1 MSSLVEDDLV
11 RASTFFALALV
22 VTSATGFLI
31 GEFRLGVEI
40 GLMLGAAFAAFAF
53 FFIKPT
59 AKDAD
64 SAVLS
69 GDIDEQSGDPTDAE
83 TEVAGDKQ
91 G

>member
-1 MSSLVEDDLV
+1 MSSLVEDNLV

-22 VTSATGFLI
+22 LTSATGFFI
-31 GEFRLGVEI
+31 GEFRLGVEV

-64 SAVLS
+64 SAVLT
-69 GDIDEQSGDPTDAE
+69 GDIDESSGDSDNAE
-83 TEVAGDKQ
+83 TETAGDEQ